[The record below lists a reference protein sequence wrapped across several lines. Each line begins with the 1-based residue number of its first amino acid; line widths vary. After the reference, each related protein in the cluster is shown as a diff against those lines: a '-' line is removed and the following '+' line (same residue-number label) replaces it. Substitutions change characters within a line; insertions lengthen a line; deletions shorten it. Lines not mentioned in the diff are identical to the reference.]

1 METSDD
7 DSMYYWTQDERDNRI
22 DDSEVGEVKT
32 QAIQNDNTYGKSL
45 NSMRKVANMSNIST
59 STTSTNHPNTTS
71 TNHPDTTS
79 TKRYWKR

>member
-7 DSMYYWTQDERDNRI
+7 SMYWEDERDSRI
-22 DDSEVGEVKT
+22 DESEVDEVKT

-45 NSMRKVANMSNIST
+45 NSMRKVANMPNIST
-59 STTSTNHPNTTS
+59 STTSTNRPNTTTS
-71 TNHPDTTS
+71 NHPDTTS